1 MTLKNH
7 YLFIFLCI
15 LLFFFTG
22 NVNVLSVDD
31 SDILIDRVLMTAVKK
46 SNYKKVEEML
56 DKDAAINY
64 RDSNNLV
71 PLAYALENDD
81 RKMFDI
87 LISKGANPDIKILN
101 NSSLLIYYVSAN
113 KYSLI
118 LKIIESG
125 VDIDFQDKMGMTALM
140 HSIEKLN
147 VNAVTIL
154 SKMKVDKEV
163 TDFSG
168 KTIFDYAGN
177 SRNIVIRKI
186 IEDLKNSN

>member
-1 MTLKNH
+1 MTIKNH

-15 LLFFFTG
+15 LLFFLTG